1 MTRVRYIVGACL
13 LCSGIAAAQPADPA
27 APDAPPVP
35 DGTNTGSATTTTDGD
50 WPLAINDRP
59 LTLATGKFE
68 IHGGIPFATS
78 STTNAMGMSTSSTS
92 ELLAVGATYG
102 VAPKIEVGADY
113 ALRINPDASAKG
125 FLDFHAGYMALHS
138 GKLDISLLA
147 GVSLLFQDGVDATG
161 MATTNTFASLQ
172 LGAAV
177 RYQVAPKISI
187 FTGNPGTP
195 NGLPGFLSF
204 VFPPVAY
211 QLSIGI
217 NNSGP
222 AYLALPVGVGL
233 QATPNIYAFLATNI
247 ATIKLANSSNSVIF
261 SDAIPI
267 AVGGFYSMPKLDVGV
282 QFSDDLKNAGD
293 LFILQLVARY
303 YLK

>member
-1 MTRVRYIVGACL
+1 MKRVNVATLAGVL
-13 LCSGIAAAQPADPA
+13 LFIGGNAFAQVEDPA
-27 APDAPPVP
+27 APPPPP
-35 DGTNTGSATTTTDGD
+35 DGTTPAATTTDSA

-68 IHGGIPFATS
+68 IHGGLPIATT
-78 STTNAMGMSTSSTS
+78 STANAMGMTSSSTS
-92 ELLAVGATYG
+92 ESLAIGATYG

-113 ALRINPDASAKG
+113 AFRINPDASAKG

-138 GKLDISLLA
+138 GKLDVSFVA
-147 GVSLLFQDGVDATG
+147 GLSMLFVDTVDTMG
-161 MATTNTFASLQ
+161 MATTNTYASIQ
-172 LGAAV
+172 VGAAV
-177 RYQVAPKISI
+177 RYQLAPKISI

-195 NGLPGFLSF
+195 NGLPGFLTF
-204 VFPPVAY
+204 VFPPIAY
-211 QLSIGI
+211 QLSFGI

-233 QATPNIYAFLATNI
+233 QATPNIYLFAATNI
-247 ATIKLANSSNSVIF
+247 ATIKIANASNSVIF
-261 SDAIPI
+261 SDAIPL

-282 QFSDDLKNAGD
+282 QISDDLKNAGD
-293 LFILQLVARY
+293 LYILQLMARY

>member
-1 MTRVRYIVGACL
+1 MKRVNVATLVGVL
-13 LCSGIAAAQPADPA
+13 LFIGGTAFAQVEDPA
-27 APDAPPVP
+27 APPPPP
-35 DGTNTGSATTTTDGD
+35 DGTTPPATTTDAGF
-50 WPLAINDRP
+50 PLAINDRP
-59 LTLATGKFE
+59 LTLPTGKFE
-68 IHGGIPFATS
+68 IHGGLPIATT
-78 STTNAMGMSTSSTS
+78 STANAMGQTSSSTS
-92 ELLAVGATYG
+92 ESIAIGATYG

-113 ALRINPDASAKG
+113 AFRINPDASAKG

-138 GKLDISLLA
+138 GKLDVSFLA
-147 GVSLLFQDGVDATG
+147 GLSMLFVDSVDTTG
-161 MATTNTFASLQ
+161 MATTNTYASIQ

-177 RYQVAPKISI
+177 RYQLAPKISI

-211 QLSIGI
+211 QLSFGI

-233 QATPNIYAFLATNI
+233 QATPNIYLFAATNI
-247 ATIKLANSSNSVIF
+247 ATIKIANASNSVIF
-261 SDAIPI
+261 SDAIPLS
-267 AVGGFYSMPKLDVGV
+267 VGAFYSMPKLDVGV

-293 LFILQLVARY
+293 LYILQFMARY

>member
-1 MTRVRYIVGACL
+1 MKRVNVASLAGVL
-13 LCSGIAAAQPADPA
+13 LFIGGNAFAQAEDPA
-27 APDAPPVP
+27 APPPPP
-35 DGTNTGSATTTTDGD
+35 DGTAPAPTTTDGD
-50 WPLAINDRP
+50 FPLAINDRP
-59 LTLATGKFE
+59 LTLPTGKFE

-78 STTNAMGMSTSSTS
+78 SSTDAMGHSTSSTS

-125 FLDFHAGYMALHS
+125 FLDFHAGFMALHS
-138 GKLDISLLA
+138 GKLDVSFLGGI
-147 GVSLLFQDGVDATG
+147 SLLFQDGVDATG
-161 MATTNTFASLQ
+161 MSTTTTFASLQ
-172 LGAAV
+172 IGAAV
-177 RYQVAPKISI
+177 RYQLAPKISI

-204 VFPPVAY
+204 VFPPVGY

-222 AYLALPVGVGL
+222 TYLALPVGVGL
-233 QATPNIYAFLATNI
+233 QATPNVYAFAATNI
-247 ATIKLANSSNSVIF
+247 ATIKIANASNSVIF
-261 SDAIPI
+261 SDAIPL

-293 LFILQLVARY
+293 LYILQLVARY

>member
-1 MTRVRYIVGACL
+1 MKRVNVASLAGVL
-13 LCSGIAAAQPADPA
+13 LFIGGNAFAQAEDPA
-27 APDAPPVP
+27 APPPP
-35 DGTNTGSATTTTDGD
+35 PNGTGNGSATTTADGD

-68 IHGGIPFATS
+68 IHGGIPIATS

-92 ELLAVGATYG
+92 ELLAIGATYG
-102 VAPKIEVGADY
+102 VAPKLEIGADY
-113 ALRINPDASAKG
+113 AFRINPDASGKG

-147 GVSLLFQDGVDATG
+147 GVSLLFVDGVDATG
-161 MATTNTFASLQ
+161 MTTTNTFASLQ

-177 RYQVAPKISI
+177 RYQLAPQLSI

-204 VFPPVAY
+204 VFPPVGY
-211 QLSIGI
+211 QLSIGL

-222 AYLALPVGVGL
+222 AYLALPVGVGF
-233 QATPNIYAFLATNI
+233 QATPNIYAFVATNI
-247 ATIKLANSSNSVIF
+247 ATIKLANASNSVIF

-267 AVGGFYSMPKLDVGV
+267 AVGGFYSMPKLDIGV
-282 QFSDDLKNAGD
+282 QISDDLKNAGD
-293 LFILQLVARY
+293 LYILQLVARY

>member
-1 MTRVRYIVGACL
+1 MAGVLCL
-13 LCSGIAAAQPADPA
+13 IGGNAFAQVEDPA
-27 APDAPPVP
+27 APPPPP
-35 DGTNTGSATTTTDGD
+35 DGTNNGSAAPAATDAD

-68 IHGGIPFATS
+68 IHGGIPFATT
-78 STTNAMGMSTSSTS
+78 STTNAMGMSSSSTS

-102 VAPKIEVGADY
+102 VAPKLEIGADY
-113 ALRINPDASAKG
+113 ALRINPDASGKG

-147 GVSLLFQDGVDATG
+147 GISMLFQDSVDATG

-177 RYQVAPKISI
+177 RYQLASKISI

-204 VFPPVAY
+204 VFPPVGY
-211 QLSIGI
+211 QLSFGL

-222 AYLALPVGVGL
+222 AYLALPVGIGL
-233 QATPNIYAFLATNI
+233 QATPNIYAFAATNI
-247 ATIKLANSSNSVIF
+247 ATIKIANASNSVIF
-261 SDAIPI
+261 SDAIPL
-267 AVGGFYSMPKLDVGV
+267 AVGGFYSMPKLDLGV
-282 QFSDDLKNAGD
+282 QISDDLKNAGD
-293 LFILQLVARY
+293 LYILQLVARY

>member
-1 MTRVRYIVGACL
+1 MKRVNVASLAGVL
-13 LCSGIAAAQPADPA
+13 LFIGSNAFAQAEDPA
-27 APDAPPVP
+27 APPPPP
-35 DGTNTGSATTTTDGD
+35 DGTNTGSAAAPTDAD

-59 LTLATGKFE
+59 LILAAGKFE

-78 STTNAMGMSTSSTS
+78 STTNAMGVTTSSTS

-125 FLDFHAGYMALHS
+125 FLDFHAGYLALHS
-138 GKLDISLLA
+138 GKLDVAFLA
-147 GVSLLFQDGVDATG
+147 GISLLFQDGVDAMG

-177 RYQVAPKISI
+177 RYQIVPKISI

-195 NGLPGFLSF
+195 NGLPGFLTF
-204 VFPPVAY
+204 VFPPVGY

-261 SDAIPI
+261 SDAIPL